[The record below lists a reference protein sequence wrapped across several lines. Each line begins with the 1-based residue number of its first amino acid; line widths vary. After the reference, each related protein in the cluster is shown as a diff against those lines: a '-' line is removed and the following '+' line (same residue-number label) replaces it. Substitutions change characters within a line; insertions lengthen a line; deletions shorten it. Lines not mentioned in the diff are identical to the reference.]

1 MKKRFKILVV
11 MTLLSLLISACGGSE
26 TTAGTSAA
34 ATSPA
39 AGQST
44 TQTQAEQTNV
54 SESVAETTATTTIA
68 PKVYI
73 KAEEDSFSW
82 PAPAAETDFDFNAE
96 NGSIDK
102 YKGNA
107 ETVVIPEKIAGQEV
121 LQIGMGAFDQNPTLT
136 NVKIPEGVRLIMGNA
151 FYSCLNLERVSLPET
166 LEAIDAYAF
175 FGNEK
180 LPQITF
186 PAALTYVGD
195 NAFAFNLNL
204 EKARFLGAC
213 PLFGT
218 SAFDSAESNS
228 KLSFTV
234 ADEEQ
239 AAYSAALGRDCQTD
253 GACNYLEYPVLE
265 SDWDFDKASGTIT
278 AYKGV
283 AAAPHVPAQIAGT
296 AVKILG
302 EKAFSLNQR
311 IRRVFVEEGLQEIA
325 EEAFSL
331 TQMVDVQLPGSLKK
345 IADNAFS
352 DAKLTVLKLP
362 EGLEEIGAGAF
373 FRNRLTE
380 AHFPATLKKIAA
392 KAFSDNGDLGYL
404 VFAGKTMPEIAADAF
419 ANVTVIDIDI
429 AVDASKAD
437 ENSFREAWI
446 KSQGAAGASVNF
458 WRANPA
464 DLPPYPNSEE
474 LVFDDASGL
483 ISSYSGSAEELT
495 MFWDYWN
502 KDGTATVDVKGL
514 GPGVFE
520 GANLKRFV
528 VPRSGKLVSIGERAF
543 AKSQLTSID
552 LFDSV
557 THIGAEAFAD
567 CVNLKEIVIP
577 DSVVEIGANAFAGC
591 TNLEK
596 VSFKGKDLSIGTDA
610 FKGCEKI
617 QALELPL
624 GVKLGGNLGLDSGKI
639 RFAKEATDAELAAY
653 TEQLG
658 YPWYESALR
667 VGEDASFKAMPD
679 SYKPNPEE
687 DFEFDAATGT
697 IRHYLG
703 KGGEVVIPRSIGG
716 VTVENIGLSAFSNLT
731 IATVASGTAAN
742 ETLQSVVIPETVKTI
757 EDSAF
762 LQCETLKKVECYGA
776 VELLGIRAFE
786 NCKALE
792 EVIFVNGLKEMGVYC
807 FNYCESLVKVDFN
820 GKLKN
825 LPEGAFV
832 GCGFNTEQILDYE
845 TVGGLAFKEC
855 KALPSARVTAKVQ
868 SFGAGVFVDALALKT
883 VYFERPDPSILG
895 GEIQFTPSVTGLKI
909 VLPKT
914 ATDEEVKGFVS
925 GMQLNMLAEAETM
938 VVKE

>member
-1 MKKRFKILVV
+1 MKKRFKVLVV
-11 MTLLSLLISACGGSE
+11 MTVLSLLLSACGGSA

-34 ATSPA
+34 ATSPV

-44 TQTQAEQTNV
+44 TQTQAEQSSV
-54 SESVAETTATTTIA
+54 SESVAETTTTTAA

-73 KAEEDSFSW
+73 KAEEDNFAW

-96 NGSIDK
+96 SGSIDK
-102 YKGNA
+102 YNGNA
-107 ETVVIPEKIAGQEV
+107 ETVVIPEKITGQQV
-121 LQIGMGAFDQNPTLT
+121 LQIGLGAFDQNPTLT
-136 NVKIPEGVRLIMGNA
+136 NVKIPEGVRLIMGNG
-151 FYSCLNLERVSLPET
+151 FYSCLKLERVSLPES
-166 LEAIDAYAF
+166 LEAIDSYAF

-186 PAALTYVGD
+186 PAALAYVGD

-204 EKARFLGAC
+204 EKVRFLGAC
-213 PLFGT
+213 PLFGA
-218 SAFDSAESNS
+218 SAFDSAETQS

-239 AAYSAALGRDCQTD
+239 AAFSAALGRECQTD
-253 GACNYLEYPVLE
+253 GACNYLEHPVVE

-283 AAAPHVPAQIAGT
+283 SAVPHVPAQIAGT
-296 AVKILG
+296 AVKLVG

-311 IRRVFVEEGLQEIA
+311 IRRVFVEEGIQEIA
-325 EEAFSL
+325 KEAFSL
-331 TQMVDVQLPGSLKK
+331 TQLIEVQLPVSIKK

-352 DAKLTVLKLP
+352 DAKLTVLNLP
-362 EGLEEIGAGAF
+362 EGLEGIGAGAF

-380 AHFPATLKKIAA
+380 VHFPSTLKKVGA

-419 ANVTVIDIDI
+419 ANVTIADIDI
-429 AVDASKAD
+429 AVDASKAE
-437 ENSFREAWI
+437 ENSFRDAWI
-446 KSQGAAGASVNF
+446 KSQGAAAASVNF

-464 DLPPYPNSEE
+464 DLPPYPNSDD
-474 LVFDDASGL
+474 LVFDEVSGL
-483 ISSYSGSAEELT
+483 INSYSGSDEELT
-495 MFWDYWN
+495 MFWDYWK
-502 KDGTATVDVKGL
+502 KDGTAVVDVKGL
-514 GPGVFE
+514 GLGVFE

-543 AKSQLTSID
+543 ANSQLAAID

-557 THIGAEAFAD
+557 THIGAEAFAN

-577 DSVVEIGANAFAGC
+577 DSVVEIGANAFSGC

-596 VSFKGKDLSIGTDA
+596 VIFKGKDLSIGADA
-610 FKGCEKI
+610 FTACEKL
-617 QALELPL
+617 QALELPQ
-624 GVKLGGNLGLDSGKI
+624 GVKLAGNLGIDTGKI
-639 RFAKEATDAELAAY
+639 RFAKEVTDAELAAY

-658 YPWYESALR
+658 YPWYETALR
-667 VGEDASFKAMPD
+667 VGEDSSFKAMPD
-679 SYKPNPEE
+679 SYKPNPDE

-703 KGGEVVIPRSIGG
+703 KGGEVVVPSSISG
-716 VTVENIGLSAFSNLT
+716 VTVENIGGLAFSNLT

-742 ETLQSVVIPETVKTI
+742 ETLQSVVIPETVKII

-776 VELLGIRAFE
+776 VERLGIRAFE

-845 TVGGLAFKEC
+845 TVGDLAFKEC

-883 VYFERPDPSILG
+883 VYFERPDPAILG
-895 GEIQFTPSVTGLKI
+895 GNPQFTPSVTGLKI

-914 ATDEEVKGFVS
+914 ATDEEVRGFIS